1 MKVKKFYFILF
12 FPVFLFSYDFEENL
26 QKNVKYL
33 SSKDLEGRMTGSEG
47 SKRAAVFIENYL
59 KNLGIETQSQKFPF
73 VSGNLLGK
81 NNYFLVKFKEKEITL
96 KLNKDFK
103 PLSYSTSGF
112 YEGDAVFAGYGIT
125 SPELEYDDYEGID
138 VKDKIVFVLR
148 YNPYGKDPESPFSY
162 YDRLSDKI
170 ITARE
175 KGAKA
180 IVLFTGPLTE
190 REKKFEP
197 FKKDVTGADLGIIA
211 IQISQKKGEEIF
223 KMAGF
228 NLKEIEKNLMETK
241 KPKPQEL
248 KEIKFKI
255 QTELIQ
261 EKKECQNIIGVLKP
275 SNWNGKF
282 ILLGAHYDH
291 IGMGGETSRWEKKYG
306 KVHPGADDNASGT
319 SLLLELAGIF
329 HKERENLR
337 YGLIFAFFSGEE
349 LGLIGSSYFVK
360 KSPFN
365 LKDISIMLNFDMVG
379 RMKDKKLILLGTD
392 TSPQIDPVTDEIS
405 KSYDFKIIKN
415 LGGFSQGDNTAFYKE
430 DIPVLGF
437 FTDVHPD
444 YHMPT
449 DTYEKINYKGMAQIL
464 NFAKEVVLSFQD
476 IEKIEFT
483 PSKAIPEGGGKSAMK
498 VYVGTIPEFGEEV
511 EGYKIAG
518 VQPSSPAEKG
528 GLQKGDIIIKVDEKE
543 IRNIYDYMSAFK
555 GKKAGDKVEFEIFRN
570 GETLKKTIILESSKS
585 KEK

>member
-1 MKVKKFYFILF
+1 MRKFILF
-12 FPVFLFSYDFEENL
+12 LLFSVFLFSQSEEENL
-26 QKNVKYL
+26 KKSIKYL
-33 SSKDLEGRMTGSEG
+33 SSKDLKGRMTGSEG
-47 SKRAAVFIENYL
+47 AKKAAVFIENYL
-59 KNLGIETQSQKFPF
+59 KNLSIETQSQKFPF
-73 VSGNLLGK
+73 ISGNLLGK
-81 NNYFLVKFKEKEITL
+81 NNHFSIKFEGKEINL

-103 PLSYSTSGF
+103 PLPYSTSGF
-112 YEGDAVFAGYGIT
+112 YEGDAIFAGYGINA
-125 SPELEYDDYEGID
+125 PELEYDDYGGID

-175 KGAKA
+175 KGAKG
-180 IVLFTGPLTE
+180 IVFLTGPITE
-190 REKKFEP
+190 KEKKLEL
-197 FKKDVTGADLGIIA
+197 FKKDATGADLGIIA
-211 IQISQKKGEEIF
+211 LQISQKKGEEIF

-228 NLKEIEKNLMETK
+228 NLKEVEKNLMETK
-241 KPKPQEL
+241 KPKPLEM

-319 SLLLELAGIF
+319 ALLLEMAGIF
-329 HKERENLR
+329 SKERENLKYR
-337 YGLIFAFFSGEE
+337 IVFAFFSGEE

-360 KSPFN
+360 NPSIN

-379 RMKDKKLILLGTD
+379 RMRDKKLILLGTD
-392 TSPQIDPVTDEIS
+392 TSPQIDSVIDEIS
-405 KSYDFKIIKN
+405 KNYDFKIIKN

-449 DTYEKINYKGMAQIL
+449 DTYERINYNGMVQIL
-464 NFAKEVVLSFQD
+464 NFAKEVTLKFQE
-476 IEKIEFT
+476 IERIEFT
-483 PSKAIPEGGGKSAMK
+483 PSKAVPKEGGKSAMK
-498 VYVGTIPEFGEEV
+498 VYVGTIPEFGEDV

-518 VQPSSPAEKG
+518 VQPSSPAERG
-528 GLQKGDIIIKVDEKE
+528 GLQKGDIIIRVDGKE
-543 IRNIYDYMSAFK
+543 IKNIYDYMSAFK
-555 GKKAGDKVEFEIFRN
+555 GKKVGERVEFEILRN
-570 GETLKKTIILESSKS
+570 GEILKKTITLESSKS
-585 KEK
+585 REK